1 MAEDRSQGAVIMSGK
16 PAARATDPT
25 ACPIPGHGVNPIVSG
40 SPDVIFD
47 GLPVAREGDQTAC
60 GATLTGNLISNVL
73 VNGRPVATT
82 DSLGS
87 HGNVVIGGSGTV
99 IIGTTVTVAEFTPI
113 VPLTIQQSY
122 NEQFELLDAEGEPVP
137 GFSYKIVTPGGKV
150 YRGVTDSNGLTQ
162 RVFTSASELL
172 RIEPDDVV

>member
-1 MAEDRSQGAVIMSGK
+1 MAERHSQGAIIMSGK
-16 PAARATDPT
+16 PAARATDLT

-60 GATLTGNLISNVL
+60 GAVLTGNLISNVL
-73 VNGRPVATT
+73 INGRPVATT

-99 IIGTTVTVAEFTPI
+99 IIGTTVTVAEFTSI
-113 VPLTIQQSY
+113 TPLAIQHRH
-122 NEQFELLDAEGEPVP
+122 NAQFELLDTDGEPVP
-137 GFSYKIVTPGGKV
+137 DFKYKVVTPDGKV
-150 YRGVTDSNGLTQ
+150 YRGITDQNGLTQ
-162 RVFTSASELL
+162 RFFTDVSGLL
-172 RIEPDDVV
+172 QIDPDDSV

>member
-1 MAEDRSQGAVIMSGK
+1 MAERHSQGTIIMSGK

-73 VNGRPVATT
+73 INGRPVATT

-113 VPLTIQQSY
+113 TPVVIQQRH
-122 NEQFELLDAEGEPVP
+122 NAQFELLDADGESVP
-137 GFSYKIVTPGGKV
+137 DFKYKVVTPDGKV
-150 YRGVTDSNGLTQ
+150 YRGITDHEGLTQ
-162 RVFTSASELL
+162 RIFTDVSEFLQ
-172 RIEPDDVV
+172 IEPDDVV